1 MKSIYKNNEK
11 KQRVRIIATGELGT
25 VTDRVLMKRSGT
37 PMLYYQ
43 VKLDSQP
50 NLDRWYWADQL
61 GDTKERCRVTLE
73 DDGKSTYHM
82 DITKDYETDE
92 YTIGLQGNR
101 NNNRPHV
108 HDLALHLMRFML
120 TGIGCTTEDLIN
132 ARRVDENQPVLAPP
146 LRNR

>member
-11 KQRVRIIATGELGT
+11 KQRVRILATGELGT

-61 GDTKERCRVTLE
+61 GDTRERCRVTFENE
-73 DDGKSTYHM
+73 DGQTVLCEM
-82 DITKDYETDE
+82 ERDYEKD
-92 YTIGLQGNR
+92 GLFLRMSG
-101 NNNRPHV
+101 RPENLMEHRG
-108 HDLALHLMRFML
+108 LHAS
-120 TGIGCTTEDLIN
+120 LIN
-132 ARRVDENQPVLAPP
+132 DFIYGINWYGRQ
-146 LRNR
+146 